1 MWVEIE
7 GEIVG
12 FGGAKTAI
20 GGGGAGACLA
30 FCALMEDELAPLLV
44 GEDARHLAAL
54 GRDVQGWMRQFQI
67 FAGCFGMLRAIF

>member
-1 MWVEIE
+1 
-7 GEIVG
+7 
-12 FGGAKTAI
+12 
-20 GGGGAGACLA
+20 
-30 FCALMEDELAPLLV
+30 MEDELAPLLV